1 MRLVYN
7 WPVRLPF
14 VDKVEA
20 TQIKSN
26 YFSSSVT
33 QKRPAKMPLNLLGHF
48 PISHLRGGDE
58 EEEEEE
64 EEEEFTESYMRGAPF
79 PTMWDQHAVAQ
90 HRL

>member
-1 MRLVYN
+1 
-7 WPVRLPF
+7 
-14 VDKVEA
+14 
-20 TQIKSN
+20 
-26 YFSSSVT
+26 
-33 QKRPAKMPLNLLGHF
+33 MPLNLLGHF